1 MAALQTLRNKPALL
15 MSVIGGALLLFI
27 VTLTDLNSCSRPNVE
42 AEVNGQELTYEN
54 YEAQVRDEENVQSL
68 LLDNLSD
75 DAKEQIR
82 QQVWNKFL
90 QNQILA
96 KEADKLGLIVTKE
109 DIQNALASITPQ
121 ELQQLAQMMQ
131 YGQANFNQVSYAQ
144 RIMLLMARY
153 MGQPSIEAY
162 KQFMKQADQQMAQL
176 QKQDPQSAEMLANIK
191 QACLYCESQIPTEL
205 LAQKYM
211 GLIAQGA
218 ISNPISAK
226 MDFEENNTNCNL
238 EIASMPYSAIADNEV
253 KISDDDLKAKYEA
266 CKELYRLHGE
276 TRDLKLINVTVV
288 ASPKDQA
295 NIVAQVKSLED
306 TLRKVST
313 GEAVEGIMR
322 GAKSDVPYN
331 NAFLPKDVY
340 TQSNM
345 NDVVEAIDSLSVGA
359 TSKTKIEPKDRNGVQ
374 YVSTF
379 KLVGVKTTPDS
390 MQICQLAVGD
400 KKIADQL
407 VAAAKGGKSLSEL
420 AKDATF
426 KAAVEKYGLK
436 GDTTWNAT
444 KYYVEASAKGDTTKS
459 AYTDICQ
466 MSAGTIA
473 YYTVSDQQGQ
483 PVYVVTSVLS
493 TKAPSAKYN
502 IAVVKYPIKFS
513 TETYNEKRRALNE
526 FLAKNTTIESLE
538 KNAAKAGYTMI
549 DRASVSTTEAMN
561 IRYSIGGEGAKQ
573 AFMWAFDEAK
583 AGEVSRDFECGK
595 NSDQLLVIAVSA
607 INDGDYLA
615 WDNANVKAQLR
626 QLVMQDKKAEII
638 MAKLK
643 NVNSIAAAKATKGV
657 DINTQPSIALAQMSS
672 FEPALTGAIER
683 TAKGKFTGA
692 VKGSLGIFFAQVNDK
707 TVNGT
712 FNAASAMMAS
722 SRATLSRI
730 FGQQGNIFD
739 AMINKTKIVDKR
751 YKF

>member
-42 AEVNGQELTYEN
+42 AEVNGEELTYEN

-68 LLDNLSD
+68 LMNSLTD
-75 DAKEQIR
+75 DAKDAIR

-90 QNQILA
+90 QNQVLA
-96 KEADKLGLIVTKE
+96 KEAGKLGLKVTKE
-109 DIQNALASITPQ
+109 DIQNALASVTPQ

-131 YGQANFNQVSYAQ
+131 YGQANFSQVSYAQ

-153 MGQPSIEAY
+153 MGQPSVEAY

-191 QACLYCESQIPTEL
+191 QACLYCESQIPADL

-226 MDFEENNTNCNL
+226 MDFEESATTCNL
-238 EIASMPYSAIADNEV
+238 DMASMPYSAIADNEI
-253 KISDDDLKAKYEA
+253 KISDDDLKAKYEEY
-266 CKELYRLHGE
+266 KEMFRINSE
-276 TRDLKLINVTVV
+276 TRDLKLINVTVA
-288 ASPKDQA
+288 ASPKDQD
-295 NIVAQVKSLED
+295 NIFAQVKAVED

-331 NAFLPKDVY
+331 NAYLPKDVY

-345 NDVVEAIDSLSVGA
+345 DDVVAVLDSIAVGA
-359 TSKTKIEPKDRNGVQ
+359 TTATKIEAKNREGVQ
-374 YVSTF
+374 YISTF

-390 MQICQLAVGD
+390 MQICQVAVGD
-400 KKIADQL
+400 KKIADQI
-407 VAAAKGGKSLSEL
+407 VAAAKGGKSLSAL

-426 KAAVEKYGLK
+426 KTAIEKYGLK

-473 YYTVSDQQGQ
+473 YYTVTDQQGQ
-483 PVYVVTSVLS
+483 PVYVVTSVIS

-502 IAVVKYPIKFS
+502 VAVVKYPIKFS
-513 TETYNEKRRALNE
+513 SETYNSKRRALNE
-526 FLAKNTTIESLE
+526 FLAKNTTLE
-538 KNAAKAGYTMI
+538 ALQKNAQKAGYSLV
-549 DRASVSTTEAMN
+549 DYASVSTTEAMN
-561 IRYSIGGEGAKQ
+561 IRSNIGGEGAKQ
-573 AFMWAFDEAK
+573 AFIWAFDEAK
-583 AGEVSRDFECGK
+583 AGDVSRDFECGK

-607 INDGDYLA
+607 INDGKYLP
-615 WDNANVKAQLR
+615 WDNANVKSQLQ
-626 QLVMQDKKAEII
+626 QLVMQDKKAEKI

-643 NVNSIAAAKATKGV
+643 NVKSIADAKGVKGV
-657 DINTQPSIALAQMSS
+657 DVTPQPAMSLAQISG
-672 FEPALTGAIER
+672 FEPTLAGAIER

-692 VKGSLGIFFAQVNDK
+692 VKGSYGVFMAQVNDK
-707 TVNGT
+707 SVNGT
-712 FNAASAMMAS
+712 FNATSAMMNS
-722 SRATLSRI
+722 SRSMLSRI
-730 FGQQGNIFD
+730 FGQQGNIFE

>member
-42 AEVNGQELTYEN
+42 AEVNGEELTYEN

-68 LLDNLSD
+68 LMENLTD
-75 DAKEQIR
+75 DAKDQIR

-90 QNQILA
+90 QNQVLA

-109 DIQNALASITPQ
+109 DIQNALAGVTPQ

-131 YGQANFNQVSYAQ
+131 YGQANFSQISYAQ

-153 MGQPSIEAY
+153 MGQPSVEAY

-218 ISNPISAK
+218 ISNPISSK
-226 MDFEENNTNCNL
+226 MDFEENSTNCNL
-238 EIASMPYSAIADNEV
+238 EIASMPYSAIADNEI
-253 KISDDDLKAKYEA
+253 KISDADLKAKYEE
-266 CKELYRLHGE
+266 CKELFRLHSE
-276 TRDLKLINVTVV
+276 TRDLKLINVTVT

-295 NIVAQVKSLED
+295 NIVAQVKSIED

-345 NDVVEAIDSLSVGA
+345 DDVVAAIDSLAIGS
-359 TSKTKIEPKDRNGVQ
+359 TSATKIEAKDRQGIQ

-400 KKIADQL
+400 KKIADKL

-473 YYTVSDQQGQ
+473 YYTVNDQQGQ
-483 PVYVVTSVLS
+483 PVYVVTSVIS

-513 TETYNEKRRALNE
+513 TETYNDKRRALNE
-526 FLAKNTTIESLE
+526 FLAKNTTLEALE

-549 DRASVSTTEAMN
+549 DRPSVSTTEAMN

-573 AFMWAFDEAK
+573 AFIWAFDEAK

-595 NSDQLLVIAVSA
+595 NSDQLLVVAVSA

-615 WDNANVKAQLR
+615 WDNTNVKAQLR
-626 QLVMQDKKAEII
+626 QLVMQDKKAEKI

-643 NVNSIAAAKATKGV
+643 GVNSIAAAKAVKGV
-657 DINTQPSIALAQMSS
+657 DVNTQPAMSLAQMSS
-672 FEPALTGAIER
+672 FEPAFAGAVER

-692 VKGSLGIFFAQVNDK
+692 VKGTMGVYMAQVNDK
-707 TVNGT
+707 TINGT
-712 FNAASAMMAS
+712 FNAPAAMMAS
-722 SRATLSRI
+722 SRQMLSRI
-730 FGQQGNIFD
+730 FGQQGNIFE
-739 AMINKTKIVDKR
+739 AIINKTKIVDKR